1 MDLGRRHLD
10 GGAVIAEAVA
20 HFELFEFADE
30 GGGILPIS
38 AVAARDEVLGVLHPG
53 EHGSTFGGNPL
64 ALAVAREVVAML
76 ATGEYQQRSRELGT
90 HMLARF
96 HQEQPA
102 AVELVRG
109 RGLWAGVV
117 VREDYV
123 PVRPRCERAL
133 ELGLIIKETHET
145 TLRLAPP
152 LMIDE
157 QDLDR
162 GIDIVLEVLT

>member
-1 MDLGRRHLD
+1 
-10 GGAVIAEAVA
+10 
-20 HFELFEFADE
+20 
-30 GGGILPIS
+30 
-38 AVAARDEVLGVLHPG
+38 
-53 EHGSTFGGNPL
+53 
-64 ALAVAREVVAML
+64 ML

-102 AVELVRG
+102 AWNWCAAADSGPAWWCG
-109 RGLWAGVV
+109 RLRTRPPALRACAGVGPDHQGDA
-117 VREDYV
+117 RDDS
-123 PVRPRCERAL
+123 AA
-133 ELGLIIKETHET
+133 GT
-145 TLRLAPP
+145 P